1 MLQLTRSGALT
12 NNKSDGAEETGR
24 TSDGAEKTDILTDGT
39 EETGGTSDAVREID
53 ELLDTAEETDAIGRF
68 ADCVEGQHLLNGR
81 GRRNDMVH
89 ESRKS
94 MRTNVAA
101 GILY

>member
-12 NNKSDGAEETGR
+12 NNKLDGAEETSGTSDGAEE
-24 TSDGAEKTDILTDGT
+24 TDILTDGT
-39 EETGGTSDAVREID
+39 EETGRTSDAVREID
-53 ELLDTAEETDAIGRF
+53 KLLDTVEETDAIGRF
-68 ADCVEGQHLLNGR
+68 ADCVEGWYLLNGHS
-81 GRRNDMVH
+81 RRNDMVH

-94 MRTNVAA
+94 MRTNFAV